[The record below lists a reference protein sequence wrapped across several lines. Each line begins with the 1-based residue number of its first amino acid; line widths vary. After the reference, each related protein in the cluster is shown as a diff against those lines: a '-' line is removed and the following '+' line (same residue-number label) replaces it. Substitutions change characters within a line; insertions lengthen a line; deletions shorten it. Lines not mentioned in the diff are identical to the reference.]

1 MESLADINYND
12 NDNRNNLSD
21 LFLFYRKKEKGKR
34 INPFSLFLLALV
46 KEMLQR

>member
-1 MESLADINYND
+1 MIIGTTYQIY
-12 NDNRNNLSD
+12 
-21 LFLFYRKKEKGKR
+21 FCFYRKKEKGKR